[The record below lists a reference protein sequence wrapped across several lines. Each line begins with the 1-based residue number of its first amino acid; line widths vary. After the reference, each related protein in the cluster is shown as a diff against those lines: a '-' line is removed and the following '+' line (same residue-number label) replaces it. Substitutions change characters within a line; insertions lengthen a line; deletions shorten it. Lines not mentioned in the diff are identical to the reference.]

1 MIKTMVNLGKVIE
14 LINKIEGFQTR
25 LKELHWNTGPISIHK
40 LIDEFQ
46 DELGE
51 FEDSVVENAV
61 PFVGFFEIGTLNPT
75 LPEESNFSD
84 VLEGIR
90 GLVISYKREIGDS
103 LMWSGSVNI
112 IDDFL
117 STINRFIYLV
127 KIEKK

>member
-1 MIKTMVNLGKVIE
+1 MVNIDTLTG

-25 LKELHWNTGPISIHK
+25 LRELHWNTGPIPIHK

-51 FEDSVVENAV
+51 FEDAAVENAV
-61 PFVGFFEIGTLNPT
+61 PFVGFFEIGTLKPT
-75 LPEESNFSD
+75 LPDESTFSD

-103 LMWSGSVNI
+103 LMWSGSINI

>member
-1 MIKTMVNLGKVIE
+1 MVNIDTITE
-14 LINKIEGFQTR
+14 LVNKIEGFQTR

-61 PFVGFFEIGTLNPT
+61 PFVGFFEVGTLNPT

-103 LMWSGSVNI
+103 LMWSGSINI

-127 KIEKK
+127 KIERK

>member
-1 MIKTMVNLGKVIE
+1 MVNINKLIE

-51 FEDSVVENAV
+51 FEDAVVENAV
-61 PFVGFFEIGTLNPT
+61 PFVGFFEPGTLNPT
-75 LPEESNFSD
+75 LPEESSFSD

-103 LMWSGSVNI
+103 LMWSGSISI

-117 STINRFIYLV
+117 STINKFIYLV

>member
-1 MIKTMVNLGKVIE
+1 MVNINKLIE

-46 DELGE
+46 DELSG
-51 FEDSVVENAV
+51 FEDAVVENAV
-61 PFVGFFEIGTLNPT
+61 PFVGFFEPGTLNPT
-75 LPEESNFSD
+75 LPEESSFSD

-103 LMWSGSVNI
+103 LMWSGSINI

-117 STINRFIYLV
+117 STINKYIYLV
-127 KIEKK
+127 KIENK

>member
-1 MIKTMVNLGKVIE
+1 MVKLDTLTG

-25 LKELHWNTGPISIHK
+25 LKELHWNTGPIAIHK
-40 LIDEFQ
+40 LINEFQ

-51 FEDSVVENAV
+51 FEDSIVENAV
-61 PFVGFFEIGTLNPT
+61 PFVGFFEVSTLNPT
-75 LPEESNFSD
+75 LPNESNFSD

-103 LMWSGSVNI
+103 LMWSGSINI

-127 KIEKK
+127 KIENK

>member
-1 MIKTMVNLGKVIE
+1 MVNIDTLTG

-51 FEDSVVENAV
+51 FEDAAVENAV
-61 PFVGFFEIGTLNPT
+61 PFVGFFEIGTLKPT
-75 LPEESNFSD
+75 LPDESTFSD

-103 LMWSGSVNI
+103 LMWSGSINI

>member
-1 MIKTMVNLGKVIE
+1 MVNINKLIE

-46 DELGE
+46 DELSG
-51 FEDSVVENAV
+51 FEDAVVENAV
-61 PFVGFFEIGTLNPT
+61 PFVGFFEPGTLNPT
-75 LPEESNFSD
+75 LPEESFFSD

-103 LMWSGSVNI
+103 LMWSGSINI

-117 STINRFIYLV
+117 STINKYIYLV

>member
-1 MIKTMVNLGKVIE
+1 MIKVDTITE
-14 LINKIEGFQTR
+14 LVNKIEGFQTR

-51 FEDSVVENAV
+51 FEDAVVENAV
-61 PFVGFFEIGTLNPT
+61 PFVGFFEVGTLNPV
-75 LPEESNFSD
+75 LPTESDFSG

-103 LMWSGSVNI
+103 LMWSGSISIV
-112 IDDFL
+112 DDFL
-117 STINRFIYLV
+117 STINKFIYLV
-127 KIEKK
+127 KIENK

>member
-1 MIKTMVNLGKVIE
+1 MSVTQYHRQDFK
-14 LINKIEGFQTR
+14 GFQTR

-61 PFVGFFEIGTLNPT
+61 PFVGFFEVGTLNPT
-75 LPEESNFSD
+75 LPDESNFSD

-103 LMWSGSVNI
+103 LMWSGSINI

>member
-1 MIKTMVNLGKVIE
+1 MVNINKLIE

-46 DELGE
+46 DELSG
-51 FEDSVVENAV
+51 FEDAVVENAV
-61 PFVGFFEIGTLNPT
+61 PFVGFFEPGTLNPT
-75 LPEESNFSD
+75 LPEESSFSD
-84 VLEGIR
+84 ALEGIR

-103 LMWSGSVNI
+103 LMWSGSINI

-117 STINRFIYLV
+117 STINKYIYLV
-127 KIEKK
+127 KIENK